1 MAKLIVEVDLTFNT
15 DALLVD
21 EDFSEV
27 HLDYDAGRSKFES
40 TDYQELEFELIS
52 THPEA
57 EAAFLFKPKDGDK
70 ASVFKVQYNSNAPG
84 LFVELKGTFS
94 VNLRSGVDQLLKEYQ
109 DSLDLRLRAVTWK
122 GGAYMGFA
130 AIVTG
135 GDYEQ
140 QSDNWRETFPAI
152 TNYSIRQRKQ
162 TYLGGIGAWI
172 KSILAADNNC
182 SFTVKYIV
190 IGYEQKCYQSIG
202 VSQLV
207 KLLSCSHAKLRCLH
221 IDHFSRAHQLRITA

>member
-1 MAKLIVEVDLTFNT
+1 MCYGKTKPRGIEMAKLIVEVDLTFNT

-70 ASVFKVQYNSNAPG
+70 ASVFKVQYNSDAPG

-109 DSLDLRLRAVTWK
+109 DSLDHVTLGQK
-122 GGAYMGFA
+122 FGLMILGK
-130 AIVTG
+130 
-135 GDYEQ
+135 
-140 QSDNWRETFPAI
+140 R
-152 TNYSIRQRKQ
+152 SIQVGRS
-162 TYLGGIGAWI
+162 
-172 KSILAADNNC
+172 SI
-182 SFTVKYIV
+182 
-190 IGYEQKCYQSIG
+190 
-202 VSQLV
+202 
-207 KLLSCSHAKLRCLH
+207 
-221 IDHFSRAHQLRITA
+221 